1 MRITETIL
9 TGNCGDATYAEI
21 ERYADL
27 VRAEFAEQFPN
38 ADVTVILAGGS
49 GSGPAT
55 LVEFDEGDEH
65 DGHAEFVASQVARM
79 SGIAASGGAPNDT
92 KTTSPSETIARA
104 HS

>member
-65 DGHAEFVASQVARM
+65 DGHAEFVASQVAQNVWD
-79 SGIAASGGAPNDT
+79 SGKWWGT
-92 KTTSPSETIARA
+92 E
-104 HS
+104 